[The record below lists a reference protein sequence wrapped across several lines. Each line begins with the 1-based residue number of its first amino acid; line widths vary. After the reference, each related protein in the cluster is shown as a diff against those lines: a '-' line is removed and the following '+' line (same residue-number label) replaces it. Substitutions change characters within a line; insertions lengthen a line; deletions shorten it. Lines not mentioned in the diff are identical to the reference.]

1 MFYGMAENPSYKR
14 NSQTAGRVI
23 EGQAFVITADDNKLH
38 RLNVQATVLWDLSA
52 QSPVTSASAADAL
65 CKQFE
70 VEHEQALNDAR
81 LCLEN
86 FVARKIFVAE

>member
-1 MFYGMAENPSYKR
+1 MTQIPTYRR

-52 QSPVTSASAADAL
+52 ERPLTSQLAADAL
-65 CKQFE
+65 CERFE
-70 VEHEQALNDAR
+70 VEHERALQDAQE
-81 LCLEN
+81 CLEN